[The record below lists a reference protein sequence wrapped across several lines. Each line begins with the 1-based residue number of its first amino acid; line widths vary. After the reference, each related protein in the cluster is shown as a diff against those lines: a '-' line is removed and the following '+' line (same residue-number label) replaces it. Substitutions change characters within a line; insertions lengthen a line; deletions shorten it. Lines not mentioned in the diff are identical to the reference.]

1 MSQQNGKSRSRF
13 RFVLLEERIAPSSFG
28 GYHHSY
34 SGDGGSETYTPVV
47 TTVTVQHSGQQ
58 TTSTFVGG
66 VLTGSTS
73 TNNAGPISNP
83 IMTVFPAG
91 TPYTYNGNGFTISYY
106 QAPPPPVSAT
116 GSM

>member
-1 MSQQNGKSRSRF
+1 MSQQNSKSRSRF

-28 GYHHSY
+28 GYHRLHS
-34 SGDGGSETYTPVV
+34 SQVDSDPSTPTV

-58 TTSTFVGG
+58 TSSTFVDG

-73 TNNAGPISNP
+73 TDNSGPLSNP
-83 IMTVFPAG
+83 ITTVFPAG

-116 GSM
+116 